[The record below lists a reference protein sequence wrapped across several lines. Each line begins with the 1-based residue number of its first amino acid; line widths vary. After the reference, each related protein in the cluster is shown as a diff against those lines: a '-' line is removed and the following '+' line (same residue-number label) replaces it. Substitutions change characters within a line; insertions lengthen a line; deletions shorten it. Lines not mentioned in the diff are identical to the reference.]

1 MAVELWVYFC
11 KTPLVFNLCL
21 YVQACFELSMEGLSH
36 ILPED
41 YIIVVFK
48 YGMAQE
54 LLWRV
59 SWALN
64 VIGHNV
70 VDLSDFDWQIFGTR
84 LCNCSN
90 ISLFGW
96 Y

>member
-1 MAVELWVYFC
+1 MEEQQWVYFS
-11 KTPLVFNLCL
+11 KTPLVLNLSLCL
-21 YVQACFELSMEGLSH
+21 QACFELSMEGLSH

-70 VDLSDFDWQIFGTR
+70 VDLSDFDWLTAIRRQR
-84 LCNCSN
+84 REM
-90 ISLFGW
+90 
-96 Y
+96 

>member
-1 MAVELWVYFC
+1 M
-11 KTPLVFNLCL
+11 CL
-21 YVQACFELSMEGLSH
+21 SCFQACDEMLVEGLGD

-41 YIIVVFK
+41 YIIVVFR

-64 VIGHNV
+64 VIGHNI
-70 VDLSDFDWQIFGTR
+70 VDLSDFDWLSAIRRQR
-84 LCNCSN
+84 REM
-90 ISLFGW
+90 
-96 Y
+96 

>member
-1 MAVELWVYFC
+1 MQVVHKECRMCFYWL
-11 KTPLVFNLCL
+11 
-21 YVQACFELSMEGLSH
+21 QACGQLSVEGESD

-41 YIIVVFK
+41 YIIVVFR

-64 VIGHNV
+64 VIGHNI
-70 VDLSDFDWQIFGTR
+70 VDLSDFDWLSAIRRQR
-84 LCNCSN
+84 REM
-90 ISLFGW
+90 
-96 Y
+96 

>member
-1 MAVELWVYFC
+1 MQC
-11 KTPLVFNLCL
+11 SPTPHFYVRLYCL
-21 YVQACFELSMEGLSH
+21 QACRELKEEGLGC

-41 YIIVVFK
+41 YIIVVFR

-70 VDLSDFDWQIFGTR
+70 VDLSDFDWLTAIRRQR
-84 LCNCSN
+84 REM
-90 ISLFGW
+90 
-96 Y
+96 

>member
-1 MAVELWVYFC
+1 MQVACTQCPLCLSSLQACGELWV
-11 KTPLVFNLCL
+11 
-21 YVQACFELSMEGLSH
+21 EGLGD
-36 ILPED
+36 ILPEE

-70 VDLSDFDWQIFGTR
+70 VDLSDFDWLSAIRRQR
-84 LCNCSN
+84 REM
-90 ISLFGW
+90 
-96 Y
+96 

>member
-1 MAVELWVYFC
+1 MQ
-11 KTPLVFNLCL
+11 LVNTQCAMCL
-21 YVQACFELSMEGLSH
+21 SCLQACGEMLVEGLGD

-41 YIIVVFK
+41 YIIVVFR

-64 VIGHNV
+64 VIGHNI
-70 VDLSDFDWQIFGTR
+70 VDLSDFDWLSAIRRQHR
-84 LCNCSN
+84 EM
-90 ISLFGW
+90 
-96 Y
+96 

>member
-1 MAVELWVYFC
+1 MFVEQWVHFS
-11 KTPLVFNLCL
+11 KTPLVSNLCL
-21 YVQACFELSMEGLSH
+21 CLQACFELSIEGLRH
-36 ILPED
+36 LLPED

-70 VDLSDFDWQIFGTR
+70 VDLSDFDWLTAIRRQHREI
-84 LCNCSN
+84 
-90 ISLFGW
+90 
-96 Y
+96 

>member
-1 MAVELWVYFC
+1 MCFS
-11 KTPLVFNLCL
+11 CL
-21 YVQACFELSMEGLSH
+21 QACGQLSVEGEGD

-41 YIIVVFK
+41 FIIVVFR

-64 VIGHNV
+64 VIGHNI
-70 VDLSDFDWQIFGTR
+70 VDLSDFDWLSAIRCQHR
-84 LCNCSN
+84 EM
-90 ISLFGW
+90 
-96 Y
+96 

>member
-1 MAVELWVYFC
+1 LKE
-11 KTPLVFNLCL
+11 
-21 YVQACFELSMEGLSH
+21 EGLGS

-41 YIIVVFK
+41 YIIVVFR

-54 LLWRV
+54 SPLRV

-70 VDLSDFDWQIFGTR
+70 VDLSDFDWLTAIRRQR
-84 LCNCSN
+84 REM
-90 ISLFGW
+90 
-96 Y
+96 

>member
-1 MAVELWVYFC
+1 
-11 KTPLVFNLCL
+11 
-21 YVQACFELSMEGLSH
+21 MEGLSH

-41 YIIVVFK
+41 YLIVVFK

-70 VDLSDFDWQIFGTR
+70 VDLSDFDWLTAIRRPEDLNAKSPSKHSCKRHSPLPAPAKLTGR
-84 LCNCSN
+84 
-90 ISLFGW
+90 
-96 Y
+96 YE

>member
-1 MAVELWVYFC
+1 M
-11 KTPLVFNLCL
+11 CL
-21 YVQACFELSMEGLSH
+21 ACLQACSELLVEGLGD

-41 YIIVVFK
+41 YIIVMFR

-64 VIGHNV
+64 VIGHNI
-70 VDLSDFDWQIFGTR
+70 VDLSDFDWLSAIRRQR
-84 LCNCSN
+84 REM
-90 ISLFGW
+90 
-96 Y
+96 

>member
-1 MAVELWVYFC
+1 MHLFLTFHLTNAVFTYPTLLC
-11 KTPLVFNLCL
+11 MLV
-21 YVQACFELSMEGLSH
+21 LSLGLSRIDGSSFGC

-41 YIIVVFK
+41 YIIVVFR

-70 VDLSDFDWQIFGTR
+70 VDLSDFDWLTAIRRQR
-84 LCNCSN
+84 REM
-90 ISLFGW
+90 
-96 Y
+96 

>member
-1 MAVELWVYFC
+1 MCFS
-11 KTPLVFNLCL
+11 CL
-21 YVQACFELSMEGLSH
+21 QACGQLSVEGECD

-41 YIIVVFK
+41 YIIVVFR

-64 VIGHNV
+64 VIGHNI
-70 VDLSDFDWQIFGTR
+70 VDLSDFDWLSAIRRQR
-84 LCNCSN
+84 REM
-90 ISLFGW
+90 
-96 Y
+96 

>member
-1 MAVELWVYFC
+1 MQVVHKEC
-11 KTPLVFNLCL
+11 RMCSSCL
-21 YVQACFELSMEGLSH
+21 QACGQLSVEGEGD

-41 YIIVVFK
+41 YIIVVFR

-64 VIGHNV
+64 VIGHNI
-70 VDLSDFDWQIFGTR
+70 VDLSDFDWLSAIRRQR
-84 LCNCSN
+84 REM
-90 ISLFGW
+90 
-96 Y
+96 

>member
-1 MAVELWVYFC
+1 MGVELWVYFC

-70 VDLSDFDWQIFGTR
+70 VDLSDFDWLTAIRRQR
-84 LCNCSN
+84 REM
-90 ISLFGW
+90 
-96 Y
+96 